1 MSGRQGSGQQGVA
14 VLGGGGHAKVVLA
27 TLAALGVAVEAVLD
41 DDPRLHGT
49 RLLGVEVGGPVEAL
63 AAMEVRRAVAAVGDN
78 AARRRLVER
87 LEAAI
92 PGLVWVPAAHPAA
105 VVHESVVLAP
115 GAVVFAGAVVQPE
128 AAIGAH
134 VVVNTAASVDHDC
147 RLGDFVHVA
156 PGARLAGGVEVGEGA
171 LLGIGCQVLPG
182 VRIGAWAVVG
192 AGATVTGDVGEGWT
206 VVGTPARRLTPR
218 GG

>member
-49 RLLGVEVGGPVEAL
+49 HLLGVEVGGPAEAL
-63 AAMEVRRAVAAVGDN
+63 AAMGVRRAVVAVGDN

-87 LEAAI
+87 LEAAV
-92 PGLVWVPAAHPAA
+92 PGLVWVSAAHPAA
-105 VVHESVVLAP
+105 VVHESVVLGP
-115 GAVVFAGAVVQPE
+115 GTVVFAGAVVQPD

-156 PGARLAGGVEVGEGA
+156 PGVRLAGGVEVGDGA
-171 LLGIGCQVLPG
+171 LLGIGCRVLPG
-182 VRIGAWAVVG
+182 VRIGAGAVVG
-192 AGATVTGDVGEGWT
+192 AGATVLHHVGEGWT
-206 VVGTPARRLTPR
+206 VAGTPASRRGRR
-218 GG
+218 G

>member
-1 MSGRQGSGQQGVA
+1 MGEDRLV
-14 VLGGGGHAKVVLA
+14 VLGAGGHGKVTVG
-27 TLAALGVAVEAVLD
+27 TLQAAGQEVAAVLD
-41 DDPRLHGT
+41 DDPARRGEL
-49 RLLGVEVGGPVEAL
+49 LLGVEVVGSIEQLGSPA
-63 AAMEVRRAVAAVGDN
+63 RVAAVAGVGDN
-78 AARRRLVER
+78 RSRRLLVARVEES
-87 LEAAI
+87 LPTVAWATAI
-92 PGLVWVPAAHPAA
+92 DPSA
-105 VVHESVVLAP
+105 VVHPTVRLGP
-115 GAVVFAGAVVQPE
+115 GTVVFAGAVLQPDTTL
-128 AAIGAH
+128 GAH
-134 VVVNTAASVDHDC
+134 TVVNTAASVDHDC